1 MDSRGELRE
10 FLTSRRAHITPTQ
23 AGLPVYGGGRRR
35 VPGLRRDELANLAGV
50 SVEYYTKLERGNA
63 HGVSDSVLEALVR
76 ALRLDDAER
85 AHLFDLARASSTT
98 SRARRRPS
106 QERVRLGIQQ
116 LLDAMTDVPAIVQN
130 GRLDLLASNKL
141 SRALFADMLE
151 PPAQGSAGPPN
162 FARYTFLDR
171 RAVERYPEWSHVA
184 GDTVALL
191 RAEVGRAPEDRQ
203 LIELVGELATR
214 STEFSSLWASHDV
227 RWHTTGTKKLH
238 HPVVGDLVLA
248 YEGLE
253 LAADPG
259 QTLITFTADPKS
271 PSQEALTF
279 LGSWSA
285 SSARACDDSRT
296 RVQPADGSA

>member
-1 MDSRGELRE
+1 MDSRHELRE
-10 FLTSRRAHITPTQ
+10 FLTSRRARITPAQ
-23 AGLPVYGGGRRR
+23 AGLPHYGGRRR

-63 HGVSDSVLEALVR
+63 HGVSDSVLDALAR

-98 SRARRRPS
+98 SRTRRRPS
-106 QERVRLGIQQ
+106 QERVRPGLQQ

-141 SRALFADMLE
+141 SRALFADMLDE
-151 PPAQGSAGPPN
+151 SSQGSTRAAPN
-162 FARYTFLDR
+162 FARYTFLDP
-171 RAVERYPEWSHVA
+171 RAVERYPEWSHIA
-184 GDTVALL
+184 GDIVALL
-191 RAEVGRAPEDRQ
+191 RAEAGRSPEDRQ
-203 LIELVGELATR
+203 LNELVGELATR
-214 STEFSSLWASHDV
+214 SAEFSALWASHNV

-238 HPVVGDLVLA
+238 HPVAGDLVLA

-259 QTLITFTADPKS
+259 QTLITFTAEPGS

-279 LGSWSA
+279 LASWSA
-285 SSARACDDSRT
+285 ST
-296 RVQPADGSA
+296 VG